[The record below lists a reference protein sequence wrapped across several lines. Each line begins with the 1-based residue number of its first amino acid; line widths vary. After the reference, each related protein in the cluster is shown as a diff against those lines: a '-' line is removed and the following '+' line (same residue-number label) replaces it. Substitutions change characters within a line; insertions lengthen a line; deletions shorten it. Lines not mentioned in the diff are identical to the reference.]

1 MSIRVFFHRVIG
13 LLRRRKLN
21 DDLDE
26 EIQSHLDMLIADN
39 VRKGMTLEDATYAA
53 RRSFGGV
60 DQIKETYRDRRGW
73 PVIETT
79 LQDVRFAMRVLRRS
93 PVYTVVMIL
102 TLAIGIGANTAIF
115 SLVDAVIIKMLPVKN
130 PEQLFAID
138 TYTLRGERNNFS
150 YPLFQH
156 LRDNTHTFTGVFA
169 AIDGTKNIEVLAPA
183 LTQPLKA
190 EVQLVSGEYFQVLG
204 VNALTGRTLT
214 VEDDDGTHAVAVVS
228 YDFWRN
234 KLGADGSIVGKVLN
248 LKNQPFTIVGVTP
261 PQFFGESVGRAPE
274 IWVPLKTQPQF
285 DRGQS
290 FLEMPNM
297 GWLRVMARIDPTVNL
312 EQAQAALTVW
322 LTQVQ
327 SEQTELGRNGR
338 RLSNAQIVQ
347 GSRGL
352 SETRDKFS
360 RQLWILTAAVGV
372 LLLIACANV
381 ANLLLVRATARAR
394 EVAVRLAIGAGRWR
408 LIRQFLTES
417 ILLALAGAGLGLI
430 FASWGSR
437 FLLVMAS
444 EGNTPIPINVSLNL
458 RILGFT
464 MLLALLT
471 AVLFGLTPALSATRQ
486 NIGATLKENP
496 VPRSQ
501 LRLARLLVMVQVAL
515 SLLLITGAGL
525 FVQTL
530 RNLRARGLGFD
541 AGKVLQVRI
550 DPQAAGYKD
559 EQLPEL
565 YERVLN
571 AVRSIPGVVSAST
584 ADSGFRTGSSR
595 MCCIALEGYTFGAN
609 DDRQIR
615 TSRVAPGYFQTMGLP
630 ILLGRDFQSQ
640 DVNSPNKSSEQT
652 TSRKVAI
659 INAAMAR
666 RFFGESNPIGK
677 RFGWGDPPDLKY
689 DTEIIAVATNAIYSN
704 LREETPPIIYFPGI
718 RGQLLVIRAAGKPE
732 SVASSITNEIK
743 AVDKDLMFSG
753 IKTVPQLIDQS
764 LTLERLL
771 ARLSS
776 FFGLVALLLAA
787 IGLYGVMAYGVVRRT
802 KEIGIRMAI
811 GAQPRSV
818 RWMVV
823 RETLLL
829 VFAGVI
835 IGIPT
840 ALAVTR
846 FISSLLY
853 GVEPT
858 DPRTILIGVLVT
870 VVSAVLASFL
880 PARTASRVDPL
891 VALRYE

>member
-1 MSIRVFFHRVIG
+1 S
-13 LLRRRKLN
+13 
-21 DDLDE
+21 D
-26 EIQSHLDMLIADN
+26 
-39 VRKGMTLEDATYAA
+39 
-53 RRSFGGV
+53 
-60 DQIKETYRDRRGW
+60 
-73 PVIETT
+73 
-79 LQDVRFAMRVLRRS
+79 
-93 PVYTVVMIL
+93 
-102 TLAIGIGANTAIF
+102 
-115 SLVDAVIIKMLPVKN
+115 
-130 PEQLFAID
+130 
-138 TYTLRGERNNFS
+138 
-150 YPLFQH
+150 
-156 LRDNTHTFTGVFA
+156 
-169 AIDGTKNIEVLAPA
+169 
-183 LTQPLKA
+183 
-190 EVQLVSGEYFQVLG
+190 
-204 VNALTGRTLT
+204 
-214 VEDDDGTHAVAVVS
+214 
-228 YDFWRN
+228 
-234 KLGADGSIVGKVLN
+234 
-248 LKNQPFTIVGVTP
+248 
-261 PQFFGESVGRAPE
+261 
-274 IWVPLKTQPQF
+274 
-285 DRGQS
+285 
-290 FLEMPNM
+290 
-297 GWLRVMARIDPTVNL
+297 
-312 EQAQAALTVW
+312 
-322 LTQVQ
+322 
-327 SEQTELGRNGR
+327 QTELGRNGR
-338 RLSNAQIVQ
+338 RLSNARIVQ

-360 RQLWILTAAVGV
+360 MQLWILTAAVGV

-381 ANLLLVRATARAR
+381 ANLLLVRTTARAR

-417 ILLALAGAGLGLI
+417 ILLALAGAAVGLI

-458 RILGFT
+458 RILGYT

-471 AVLFGLTPALSATRQ
+471 AVLFGLTPALCATRQ

-501 LRLARLLVMVQVAL
+501 LSLARLLVMVQVAL

-530 RNLRARGLGFD
+530 RNLRARSMGFD

-559 EQLPEL
+559 DQLPDL

-595 MCCIALEGYTFGAN
+595 TCCIAVEGYTFGVN

-640 DVNSPNKSSEQT
+640 DANKSSERT
-652 TSRKVAI
+652 TPRKVAI
-659 INAAMAR
+659 INASMAR

-689 DTEIIAVATNAIYSN
+689 DTEIVGVATNAIYSN
-704 LREETPPIIYFPGI
+704 LREETPPMIYFPGV

-743 AVDKDLMFSG
+743 AVDKDLIISG

-776 FFGLVALLLAA
+776 FFGLVALVLAA

-829 VFAGVI
+829 VFVGVI

-858 DPRTILIGVLVT
+858 DPRTITIGVLVT
-870 VVSAVLASFL
+870 IVSAVLASFL
-880 PARTASRVDPL
+880 PARAASRVDPL

>member
-1 MSIRVFFHRVIG
+1 MSIRVFFHRVLG

-21 DDLDE
+21 EELDE
-26 EIQSHLDMLIADN
+26 EIQSHLEMLIADN
-39 VRKGMTLEDATYAA
+39 VKKGMTLEDATCAA

-60 DQIKETYRDRRGW
+60 DRIKETYRDRRGW
-73 PVIETT
+73 PIIETT

-138 TYTLRGERNNFS
+138 TYNQRGERINFS

-156 LRDNTHTFTGVFA
+156 LRANTHTFTGVFA
-169 AIDGTKNIEVLAPA
+169 AIDGTNNMEILAPGF
-183 LTQPLKA
+183 TQPLKA
-190 EVQLVSGEYFQVLG
+190 EAQLVSGEYFQVLG

-214 VEDDDGTHAVAVVS
+214 IEDDQISNAHAVAVIS
-228 YDFWRN
+228 YDFWRHR
-234 KLGADGSIVGKVLN
+234 LGADGSVVGKGIK
-248 LKNQPFTIVGVTP
+248 LKNQPFTIIGVTP
-261 PQFFGESVGRAPE
+261 PEFFGESVGRAPE
-274 IWVPLKTQPQF
+274 IWVPLNTQPQF

-297 GWLRVMARIDPTVNL
+297 GWLRVIARIDPSIQT

-327 SEQTELGRNGR
+327 SDQTELGRNGR
-338 RLSNAQIVQ
+338 RLRNAQIVQ

-352 SETRDKFS
+352 SETREKFS
-360 RQLWILTAAVGV
+360 TQLWILTAAVGV

-381 ANLLLVRATARAR
+381 ANLLLVRTTARAK

-417 ILLALAGAGLGLI
+417 LVLALAGAGLGLI

-437 FLLVMAS
+437 VLLVMAS

-471 AVLFGLTPALSATRQ
+471 AVLFGLTPALCATRQ
-486 NIGATLKENP
+486 HVGATLKENA
-496 VPRSQ
+496 VPGSQ
-501 LRLARLLVMVQVAL
+501 LRLTRFLVMIQVAL

-530 RNLRARGLGFD
+530 WNLRTRSMGFD
-541 AGKVLQVRI
+541 ADKVLQVRI
-550 DPQAAGYKD
+550 DPQSAGYKED
-559 EQLPEL
+559 QTPEL
-565 YERVLN
+565 YERVLT
-571 AVRSIPGVVSAST
+571 AVKSIPGVVSAST
-584 ADSGFRTGSSR
+584 ADSGFRTGNSR
-595 MCCIALEGYTFGAN
+595 TCCIAVEGYTIGVN
-609 DDRQIR
+609 EDRQIR
-615 TSRVAPGYFQTMGLP
+615 TGRVAPGYFQTMGLP

-640 DVNSPNKSSEQT
+640 DVKSS

-659 INAAMAR
+659 INASMAR
-666 RFFGESNPIGK
+666 RFFGESNPVGK

-689 DTEIIAVATNAIYSN
+689 DTEIIGVATNAIYTN
-704 LREETPPIIYFPGI
+704 LREETPPLIYFPGSQ
-718 RGQLLVIRAAGKPE
+718 GQLLVIRAAGKPE

-743 AVDKDLMFSG
+743 AVDKELIISG
-753 IKTVPQLIDQS
+753 IKTVPQLVDQS
-764 LTLERLL
+764 LTVEKLL

-776 FFGLVALLLAA
+776 FFGLVALVLAA

-811 GAQPRSV
+811 GAQPGSV

-829 VFAGVI
+829 VFVGVM

-846 FISSLLY
+846 LISSLLY

-858 DPRTILIGVLVT
+858 DPPTIIIGVLVIII
-870 VVSAVLASFL
+870 SAVLASFL

-891 VALRYE
+891 IALRYE

>member
-1 MSIRVFFHRVIG
+1 MSRTFC
-13 LLRRRKLN
+13 LCELRR
-21 DDLDE
+21 E
-26 EIQSHLDMLIADN
+26 P
-39 VRKGMTLEDATYAA
+39 G
-53 RRSFGGV
+53 
-60 DQIKETYRDRRGW
+60 
-73 PVIETT
+73 
-79 LQDVRFAMRVLRRS
+79 RS
-93 PVYTVVMIL
+93 PFVWQSVRDV
-102 TLAIGIGANTAIF
+102 GA
-115 SLVDAVIIKMLPVKN
+115 
-130 PEQLFAID
+130 
-138 TYTLRGERNNFS
+138 
-150 YPLFQH
+150 
-156 LRDNTHTFTGVFA
+156 
-169 AIDGTKNIEVLAPA
+169 
-183 LTQPLKA
+183 
-190 EVQLVSGEYFQVLG
+190 
-204 VNALTGRTLT
+204 
-214 VEDDDGTHAVAVVS
+214 
-228 YDFWRN
+228 
-234 KLGADGSIVGKVLN
+234 
-248 LKNQPFTIVGVTP
+248 
-261 PQFFGESVGRAPE
+261 
-274 IWVPLKTQPQF
+274 
-285 DRGQS
+285 
-290 FLEMPNM
+290 
-297 GWLRVMARIDPTVNL
+297 
-312 EQAQAALTVW
+312 
-322 LTQVQ
+322 
-327 SEQTELGRNGR
+327 
-338 RLSNAQIVQ
+338 
-347 GSRGL
+347 
-352 SETRDKFS
+352 
-360 RQLWILTAAVGV
+360 
-372 LLLIACANV
+372 
-381 ANLLLVRATARAR
+381 
-394 EVAVRLAIGAGRWR
+394 

-471 AVLFGLTPALSATRQ
+471 AVLFGLTPALCATRQ

-496 VPRSQ
+496 VPRSP

-530 RNLRARGLGFD
+530 RNLRARSMGFD
-541 AGKVLQVRI
+541 ADKVLQVRI

-595 MCCIALEGYTFGAN
+595 TCCISLEGYTFGAN

-615 TSRVAPGYFQTMGLP
+615 TSRVAAGYFQTMGLP
-630 ILLGRDFQSQ
+630 ILLGRDFQSE
-640 DVNSPNKSSEQT
+640 DANKSSEQT

-659 INAAMAR
+659 INASMAR

-689 DTEIIAVATNAIYSN
+689 DTEIIGVATNAIYSN

-776 FFGLVALLLAA
+776 FFGLVALVLAA

-829 VFAGVI
+829 VLVGVV

-853 GVEPT
+853 GVQPT

-880 PARTASRVDPL
+880 PARAASRVDPL